1 MDLNAGSNLTG
12 MEDVDAVY
20 EAQKIQGIAD
30 RLYLQQGA
38 KVTAYHSNIDTLL
51 FRAKFD
57 KTRIIIVV
65 TELQE
70 GPENIFPC
78 LLRSGP

>member
-20 EAQKIQGIAD
+20 EAQKNAD

-38 KVTAYHSNIDTLL
+38 KVTAYHSNIDTH
-51 FRAKFD
+51 F
-57 KTRIIIVV
+57 I
-65 TELQE
+65 Q
-70 GPENIFPC
+70 
-78 LLRSGP
+78 S

>member
-1 MDLNAGSNLTG
+1 MLLHWILFSEIMDLNAVSNLTG

-38 KVTAYHSNIDTLL
+38 KVTAYHSNIDTL
-51 FRAKFD
+51 F
-57 KTRIIIVV
+57 I
-65 TELQE
+65 Q
-70 GPENIFPC
+70 
-78 LLRSGP
+78 S